1 MISNISFRGAAAGA
15 VLLVLSLGLCGCTT
29 GASTPIATPAAPAA
43 VDPPQITVLKY
54 AQLAAASGNTA
65 AHVLA
70 ALCTSKPPVI
80 DLGTCNT
87 VKTDLIAI
95 KGAVD
100 QIVVEANKVP
110 ATETWVAARIN
121 IALIAAGATVHA
133 TVADASLQAD
143 ITGLLGLV
151 RQIVGVQ

>member
-1 MISNISFRGAAAGA
+1 MISTIRFRGAVAFA
-15 VLLVLSLGLCGCTT
+15 VLLVLSLALSGCTT
-29 GASTPIATPAAPAA
+29 SAPIATPAAPAA
-43 VDPPQITVLKY
+43 DPPQITVLKY
-54 AQLAAASGNTA
+54 AQLAAAAGNTA

-87 VKTDLIAI
+87 VKADLITI

-100 QIVVEANKVP
+100 QIVVEANRVP
-110 ATETWVAARIN
+110 ATETWAAARVN
-121 IALIAAGATVHA
+121 IALIAAGSTVHA

-143 ITGLLGLV
+143 ITSLLGLV